1 MPRPLSTDIRFMSM
15 AASRPRCDRAG
26 ADCPWEKAMKAVV
39 IHAARDLRV
48 EEREPDAPGRGQV
61 EVAIEAGGICGSD
74 LHYFNHGGF
83 GTVRIREPMI
93 LGHEIAGT
101 IKAIGAGVSKLA
113 VGDRVAVSPSRPCNI
128 CDYCQQGLQNH
139 CLNMRFYGSAMPMP
153 HIQGAFRQRLVAEAW
168 QCHGID
174 DGISINEAAFAEPFA
189 VTLHA
194 VARAGSLLGKRV
206 LVTGCGPI
214 GALTIIAARV
224 HGAREIVATDVM
236 DAVLKKAGQVGA
248 DRTIN
253 VADNAEQLAG
263 YAANKGYFDVQFEAS
278 GNERAIR
285 SGLEVLKPRG
295 VLVQL
300 GLGGDVSI
308 PQNTVVAKE
317 IEVRGTFRFHEEFG
331 LAVDLINRRAVDMK
345 PLLTGCYGLDDV
357 QTAFEL
363 AGDRSRSMKVQ
374 LSF

>member
-1 MPRPLSTDIRFMSM
+1 
-15 AASRPRCDRAG
+15 
-26 ADCPWEKAMKAVV
+26 MKAVV

-48 EEREPDAPGRGQV
+48 EDREPETAGPGQV

-93 LGHEIAGT
+93 LGHEVAGT
-101 IKAIGAGVSKLA
+101 IKAIGAGASKFA
-113 VGDRVAVSPSRPCNI
+113 IGDRVAISPSRPCNA
-128 CDYCQQGLQNH
+128 CEYCLRGLQNQ

-153 HIQGAFRQRLVAEAW
+153 HIQGAFQQRLVAEEW
-168 QCHGID
+168 QCHKVNHD
-174 DGISINEAAFAEPFA
+174 ISINEAAFAEPFA

-206 LVTGCGPI
+206 LITGCGPI
-214 GALTIIAARV
+214 GALTIIAARA

-236 DAVLKKAGQVGA
+236 DAVLKKAQQVGA

-253 VADNAEQLAG
+253 VANAPEQLGA
-263 YAANKGYFDVQFEAS
+263 YAANKGYFDVHFEAS

-285 SGLEVLKPRG
+285 AGLDVLKPRG
-295 VLVQL
+295 VLLQL

-331 LAVDLINRRAVDMK
+331 LAVNLINRRAVDFK
-345 PLLTGCYGLDDV
+345 PLLTGCFGLADV
-357 QTAFEL
+357 QAAFEL
-363 AGDRSRSMKVQ
+363 AGDRNRAMKVQ